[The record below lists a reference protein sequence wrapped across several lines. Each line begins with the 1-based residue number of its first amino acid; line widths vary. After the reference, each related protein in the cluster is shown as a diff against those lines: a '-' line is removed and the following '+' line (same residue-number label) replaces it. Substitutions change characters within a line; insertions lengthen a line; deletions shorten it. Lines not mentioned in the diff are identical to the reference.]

1 MVLPSDD
8 IAFCGIALC
17 GFAFGSIA
25 FDGVLFGNAALV
37 MLQSAKW

>member
-25 FDGVLFGNAALV
+25 FDGVLFGNAAL
-37 MLQSAKW
+37 MLQ